1 MPAHV
6 VASDQPDAPSPH
18 RESLDVFFEPATV
31 AVFGASETAGSVGRT
46 IMRNLICH
54 PFGGTIFPISP
65 RWGSALGIKAY
76 PRLADV
82 PVPVELGILASP
94 AATVPGI
101 LDECAAAGVRGAII
115 LSDAFRGGHP
125 SRAALERQIQHLARR
140 GVMRVLGPNS
150 MGVACSRSGFNA
162 TFAQAMIPPG
172 SVGFISQSGSL
183 LTALAS
189 GGLAKK
195 VGCSAFISVGSMIDI
210 GWVDCIEYLGAD
222 PATKQIG
229 IFLESMSGAAA
240 FFEAIRKVALDK
252 PVIVVRAGRTAEAAK
267 AADWHSGS
275 LPCRDDFLD
284 EAFRRSGALRVDSIA
299 DLFRMAELMATQ
311 PTPSGRRLTIL
322 SNAGG
327 PAVVAT
333 DALIAGGGELA
344 QLAPETEAA
353 LDRLLPAHGNHLNP
367 IDVGDDADSELVAR
381 TAEVVVCDPNSDGL
395 LVILTPQVNIDPTRT
410 AEALVPIARACGK
423 PVLASWL
430 WGAACPSSL
439 AVLGEASIPTF
450 SCPNAAVRAFGYLCR
465 HGSNLRDLSEVAT
478 FVGGTEEPPPHELGR
493 KTVLAARQSGRTVLT
508 EPECRLLLAAYS
520 LPTVESRTAA
530 DEAAAVDTAEAMGY
544 PVLLTLQTES
554 TEPYPISVQL
564 YALDQA
570 AVRRAYRTLQLVARE
585 HGGPDSFRGVR
596 VQPAPRPGDCHIT
609 LASTLDSQLGP
620 VIQLSAAGTGEGVV
634 RLRSFALPPLSVPH
648 VRKLAKQACLF
659 TADGA
664 ASWSEWTDLN
674 VLEQLLSRFSR
685 LVVGEPWLKEIHLDP
700 LIASPNRLT
709 LVEARALL
717 HSPEV
722 PEESLPRP
730 LFISPHRA
738 QELQELTTV

>member
-1 MPAHV
+1 MSTHLA
-6 VASDQPDAPSPH
+6 ASRQQDTLSPH
-18 RESLDVFFEPATV
+18 RGSLDVFFEPATL
-31 AVFGASETAGSVGRT
+31 AVFGASETAGSVGRAV
-46 IMRNLICH
+46 MKNLICH
-54 PFGGTIFPISP
+54 PFGGTIFPISQK
-65 RWGSALGIKAY
+65 WGSALGIKAY
-76 PRLADV
+76 PHLSEV
-82 PVPVELGILASP
+82 PVPVELAILATP
-94 AATVPGI
+94 ASTVPDI
-101 LDECAAAGVRGAII
+101 LDECAAAGVRGAIL

-125 SRAALERQIQHLARR
+125 SRTALEHQIQELAHR

-172 SVGFISQSGSL
+172 SVGFISQSGAL

-210 GWVDCIEYLGAD
+210 DWVDCIEYLGAD
-222 PATKQIG
+222 PGTKQIG

-275 LPCRDDFLD
+275 LPCREDFLD
-284 EAFRRSGALRVDSIA
+284 EAFRRAGALRVDTIA

-311 PTPSGRRLTIL
+311 PTPSGHRLTIL

-327 PAVVAT
+327 PAVIAT
-333 DALIAGGGELA
+333 DALIADGGDLA

-353 LDRLLPAHGNHLNP
+353 LDRLLPAHGNHHNP
-367 IDVGDDADSELVAR
+367 IDVGDDADSELVAQA
-381 TAEVVVCDPNSDGL
+381 AEVVVCDRNSDGL

-410 AEALVPIARACGK
+410 AEALVPIARGSSK

-465 HGSNLRDLSEVAT
+465 HGSNLRDLSELVT
-478 FVGGTEEPPPHELGR
+478 SIGDTEEPLPHDQAR
-493 KTVLAARQSGRTVLT
+493 KTVRAARQSGRTVLT

-520 LPTVESRTAA
+520 LPTIESDTAVE
-530 DEAAAVDTAEAMGY
+530 EAEAIDRAEAMGY

-564 YALDQA
+564 YARDQT
-570 AVRRAYRTLQLVARE
+570 AVRRVYRTLQLVARE
-585 HGGPDSFRGVR
+585 HADAGSWRGVR
-596 VQPAPRPGDCHIT
+596 VQPAARPGDCQIT
-609 LASTLDSQLGP
+609 LASTLDPQLGP
-620 VIQLSAAGTGEGVV
+620 VIQLGAAGIGEGVA
-634 RLRSFALPPLSVPH
+634 RLRSVALPPLSVPH
-648 VRKLAKQACLF
+648 VRKLAKQASLF
-659 TADGA
+659 TAAGA
-664 ASWSEWTDLN
+664 SSWSEWMDLSD
-674 VLEQLLSRFSR
+674 LEQLLSRFSR

-700 LIASPNRLT
+700 LIVSPNRLT

-717 HSPEV
+717 HSPEL

-730 LFISPHRA
+730 LFVSAHYA
-738 QELQELTTV
+738 HELQELTVV

>member
-6 VASDQPDAPSPH
+6 VASVQQDTPSPH
-18 RESLDVFFEPATV
+18 PGSLDVFFEPATV
-31 AVFGASETAGSVGRT
+31 AVFGASESAGSVGRAV
-46 IMRNLICH
+46 MKNLICH

-65 RWGSALGIKAY
+65 RWGSALGIRAY

-82 PVPVELGILASP
+82 PVPVELAILATP
-94 AATVPGI
+94 ASTVPGI
-101 LDECAAAGVRGAII
+101 LDECAAAGVWGTII

-125 SRAALERQIQHLARR
+125 SRAALERQIQDLARR

-189 GGLAKK
+189 GGLSRK

-229 IFLESMSGAAA
+229 IFLESLSGAAA

-284 EAFRRSGALRVDSIA
+284 EAFRRSGALRVDTIA

-327 PAVVAT
+327 PAVIAI
-333 DALIAGGGELA
+333 DALMTDGGELA

-353 LDRLLPAHGNHLNP
+353 LDRLLPAHGNHHNP
-367 IDVGDDADSELVAR
+367 IDVGDDAGSELVAR
-381 TAEVVVCDPNSDGL
+381 AAEAVARDPNSDGL
-395 LVILTPQVNIDPTRT
+395 LVILAPQVNIDPTRT
-410 AEALVPIARACGK
+410 AEALVPIARASGK

-465 HGSNLRDLSEVAT
+465 HGSNLRDLTEVAT
-478 FVGGTEEPPPHELGR
+478 SVGGADEPPPYELAR

-530 DEAAAVDTAEAMGY
+530 EEAEAVDRAEAMGY

-570 AVRRAYRTLQLVARE
+570 AVRRAYRTLQVIARE
-585 HGGPDSFRGVR
+585 HAGPDSSRGVR
-596 VQPAPRPGDCHIT
+596 IQPAPRPGDCHIT
-609 LASTLDSQLGP
+609 LASTLDPQLGP
-620 VIQLSAAGTGEGVV
+620 VIQLSAAGIGEGVP
-634 RLRSFALPPLSVPH
+634 RLHSFALPPLSVPH
-648 VRKLAKQACLF
+648 VRKLAKQASLF
-659 TADGA
+659 TPAGA
-664 ASWSEWTDLN
+664 ASWNEWIDLN

-700 LIASPNRLT
+700 LIASPNRLI

-730 LFISPHRA
+730 LFVSPAVRKNF
-738 QELQELTTV
+738 TN